1 VLTNVTFAGNR
12 VGAVGSAI
20 YNGDHSSPLLQNIIA
35 WNNSSGTPGPAI
47 FNYEGYEPN
56 FPVIRYS
63 LVEGCNPG
71 GAWNSACGVD
81 GANNLPDAD
90 PLFVAPEPASS
101 APTTAGDYRLQDT
114 SPAINM
120 GDNTADLD
128 GAGPGTATIGS
139 FHTDLGG
146 NPRFV
151 RLLVDLGAYENQT
164 FPCPA
169 GGVMYVDQDAAGL
182 QTGASWTNA
191 LTTLQDPLQVS
202 EACEIWV
209 AEGVYYPDVGGS
221 QTDNDRNATFELK
234 SGVALYG
241 GFAGTETA
249 RNQRNWAANV
259 TVLSGDI
266 DGNDITDPTGVVTN
280 TVNVI
285 GANSYH
291 VVTGSSVESSAILDG
306 FTITAGVAYDA
317 NSIDPHNK
325 GGGMYIS
332 NGSPTLVHVTFSGN
346 QAGLGGGMYNVSGND
361 SAPIL
366 MNVTFSNNRGYDG
379 GGMHNYNSD
388 PKLMDVNFSGNIGEY
403 GGGMIDIFGSP
414 TLTNVT
420 FYGNSGLTTGGG
432 VFENHSSAVLI
443 NVRFEGNSAGHGG
456 GMSAWDSS
464 PTLTNVTFRDNVADG
479 SCGYC
484 GFGGGLWNILSS
496 PTLTNVTF
504 SHNSASHSGGG
515 MYNLDS
521 INHTI
526 SNSILWGNTSEQIL
540 NAGSSH
546 PVISY
551 SLVQGGCPAGSLCD
565 HLLDVDPRIVNAASG
580 DLRLTRTSP
589 AIDAGNNA
597 AVPPDSVD
605 LDGDGNTTEPLP
617 YDLASMPRFIDAPDV
632 PNTGSGTPP
641 IVDLGAY
648 ERGLNRVPL
657 AAGEGYS
664 TNEDTPLV
672 VAAPGLLAN
681 DSDLDGD
688 PITAVQNSGPPHGL
702 LALNPDGS
710 FTYTPTLN
718 YNGPD
723 SFTYVASD
731 GGLSSNITTVNI
743 TINPVNDPPVISE
756 GVSVPVTMDEDG
768 AATPFSLTLHAVD
781 VDGDVL
787 NWSIITPA
795 GHGAASA
802 AGIGSSKAISY
813 TPAAN
818 FNGADS
824 FEVRVSDGHGG
835 LDSILVNVT
844 ITAVNDSPVLDK
856 PADLTIN
863 EDAAQQTVNLTGI
876 GDGDPELSQILAVT
890 AISSAPGRV
899 PNPAVT
905 YTSPNTSGILKF
917 TPVANANGDA
927 TITVTVTDNGNNVL
941 PNVNTVSK
949 QFVVHVTSVNDPPA
963 GANKIVTALE
973 DASYAF
979 ATTDFGFSDPNDS
992 PANSFNR
999 VKVTTLP
1006 ALGTLKLNGIVVTTG
1021 QFVTVS
1027 DITASKLVFSP
1038 IANAKGAPYAGFTFQ
1053 VEDDGG
1059 VANGGVNLDPT
1070 PDTLTINVTPVND
1083 PPQALGD
1090 AYTVW
1095 QDIALNIASPGV
1107 LANDTDIDSSTLTAI
1122 LDSGPAHGVLT
1133 LNPDG
1138 SFVYTPALNYYGTD
1152 SFTYHASDGSLA
1164 SGIVTVNLTV
1174 LQVYK
1179 LYLPVVLQNP
1189 G

>member
-1 VLTNVTFAGNR
+1 MNKPSVRAIFYCILVVMGLFVVPLGVAGTALPAQTGSDTPAVRYAAPGGLTSGACDSWPNACELQTALSLAVSGEELWAKQGVYKPTTGTDRNATFQLKTGVALYGGFAGAETDREQRNWATNATVLSGDIDGNDLNTDGNFISEVYSDTLGSNSIHVVTGSGVDVTTVLDGFTITAGLADGTFGDGDGGGMLTFSGGPALANITFSGNLASHEGGGMANFNCYGLTLTNVTYTGNKSGFDGGGLYSNACQEMQVTNATFRNNIAVNDGGGMKNYASDPLIIHVIFKENTAHYGGGLMNGFNELGSPTLIDVVFSSNLASQGGGMFQYYFSSPMLIDVIFMGNYAVEWGGGMHNWNHSNPVLTNVTFAGNR
-12 VGAVGSAI
+12 VGTVGSAI
-20 YNGDHSSPLLQNIIA
+20 YNGDHSSPLLQNVIA

-71 GAWNSACGVD
+71 GAWTSTCGID
-81 GANNLPDAD
+81 GGHNLPDAD
-90 PLFVAPEPASS
+90 PLFVAPEPPSS
-101 APTTAGDYRLQDT
+101 APTTAGDYRLQDA

-120 GDNTADLD
+120 GDNAADLD
-128 GAGPGTATIGS
+128 GSGLGTATIS
-139 FHTDLGG
+139 TIHTDLGS

-169 GGVMYVDQDAAGL
+169 GGVMYVDQDATGL

-191 LTTLQDPLQVS
+191 LTSLQDALQVS

-221 QTDNDRNATFELK
+221 QADNDRNATFQLK

-241 GFAGTETA
+241 GFAGAEIA
-249 RNQRNWAANV
+249 LNQRDWAANV

-280 TVNVI
+280 TVNII

-291 VVTGSSVESSAILDG
+291 VVTGSSVESSAVLDG
-306 FTITAGVAYDA
+306 FSITAGVAYDA

-325 GGGMYIS
+325 GGGIYIS
-332 NGSPTLVHVTFSGN
+332 NGSPTLVHVTFSAN
-346 QAGLGGGMYNVSGND
+346 QAGLGGGMYNISGND

-388 PKLMDVNFSGNIGEY
+388 PKLMDVNFSGNTGEY
-403 GGGMIDIFGSP
+403 GGGMFNVFGSP

-432 VFENHSSAVLI
+432 VFENHSSAVLTNI
-443 NVRFEGNSAGHGG
+443 RFDSNSAGHGG

-484 GFGGGLWNILSS
+484 GFGGGLWNIISS

-515 MYNLDS
+515 MYNLDL

-551 SLVQGGCPAGSLCD
+551 SLVQGGCPAGSVCD
-565 HLLDVDPRIVNAASG
+565 HLLDVDPRFVNATSG

-589 AIDAGNNA
+589 AIDTGNNA

-605 LDGDGNTTEPLP
+605 LDGDGNNTEPLP
-617 YDLASMPRFIDAPDV
+617 YDLVSGPRFIDPPDV

-648 ERGLNRVPL
+648 ERGLNQAPL

-681 DSDLDGD
+681 DSDQDGD

-702 LALNPDGS
+702 LALNPQGS
-710 FTYTPTLN
+710 FTYTP
-718 YNGPD
+718 P
-723 SFTYVASD
+723 S
-731 GGLSSNITTVNI
+731 TTMAP
-743 TINPVNDPPVISE
+743 T
-756 GVSVPVTMDEDG
+756 
-768 AATPFSLTLHAVD
+768 ASLTL
-781 VDGDVL
+781 
-787 NWSIITPA
+787 PA
-795 GHGAASA
+795 M
-802 AGIGSSKAISY
+802 AG
-813 TPAAN
+813 
-818 FNGADS
+818 
-824 FEVRVSDGHGG
+824 
-835 LDSILVNVT
+835 
-844 ITAVNDSPVLDK
+844 
-856 PADLTIN
+856 
-863 EDAAQQTVNLTGI
+863 
-876 GDGDPELSQILAVT
+876 
-890 AISSAPGRV
+890 
-899 PNPAVT
+899 
-905 YTSPNTSGILKF
+905 
-917 TPVANANGDA
+917 
-927 TITVTVTDNGNNVL
+927 
-941 PNVNTVSK
+941 
-949 QFVVHVTSVNDPPA
+949 
-963 GANKIVTALE
+963 
-973 DASYAF
+973 
-979 ATTDFGFSDPNDS
+979 
-992 PANSFNR
+992 
-999 VKVTTLP
+999 
-1006 ALGTLKLNGIVVTTG
+1006 
-1021 QFVTVS
+1021 
-1027 DITASKLVFSP
+1027 
-1038 IANAKGAPYAGFTFQ
+1038 
-1053 VEDDGG
+1053 
-1059 VANGGVNLDPT
+1059 
-1070 PDTLTINVTPVND
+1070 
-1083 PPQALGD
+1083 
-1090 AYTVW
+1090 
-1095 QDIALNIASPGV
+1095 
-1107 LANDTDIDSSTLTAI
+1107 
-1122 LDSGPAHGVLT
+1122 
-1133 LNPDG
+1133 
-1138 SFVYTPALNYYGTD
+1138 
-1152 SFTYHASDGSLA
+1152 
-1164 SGIVTVNLTV
+1164 
-1174 LQVYK
+1174 
-1179 LYLPVVLQNP
+1179 
-1189 G
+1189 